1 VKAATPKR
9 FGGVRPRRG
18 AAGAGAAALL
28 AIALLLAALAGS
40 THGAAGKS
48 PAGKRAKGTDGPPN
62 IVVVMTDDQ
71 ELMTEDGVRVW
82 LRRKIMPRTFD
93 LFAQGGT
100 VFQNFVVT
108 TPVCCP
114 SRATYFTGQYG
125 HNNGVLANKPG
136 YGGLV
141 APDNMLPVWLQ
152 QAGYL
157 TAQVGRWLHGY
168 ENSVPDAAMPAPGWS
183 RWVVPLNYD
192 RYYGYDLS
200 VDGERVHYGTKTH
213 DYVTEVLNKR
223 AVNWVRANVESEQPL
238 FLNLSHVAPH
248 SAKALPNQC
257 TRSAI
262 PARKDYDLFQKELLP
277 IPPSFS
283 EDDISDKPSYLQER
297 ALIDPLEAGELR
309 RRYRC
314 RLASLRSVDR
324 GVNSIVKQFKKAREL
339 GNTVFIFTSDN
350 GYFSGEHRLRSGKG
364 LPYEEAIRVPMAIRV
379 PPQYLKGSAVA
390 PLPVINALTANID
403 IAPTL
408 LDLAN
413 AQPCNA
419 AGDCRTLDGKSML
432 RLVGGSTNWPT
443 DRALVIEQQNEIE
456 GLARRRDFGPCT
468 YSGLRTPTLLYVA
481 TTSILDPSTG
491 QCIAQSPPIVE
502 HYDLLTDPFQLQNLY
517 SAEAGPTEQQA
528 ALSARLIGARNCAGN
543 AGHQVPGR
551 TPCE

>member
-1 VKAATPKR
+1 MKAAKAKR
-9 FGGVRPRRG
+9 LGSGVRPRRG
-18 AAGAGAAALL
+18 AARVGAGLLGALVLL
-28 AIALLLAALAGS
+28 AVLAGG
-40 THGAAGKS
+40 TQGAAVKDPSGSRANGK
-48 PAGKRAKGTDGPPN
+48 PN

-71 ELMTEDGVRVW
+71 ELMTENGLRVW
-82 LRRKIMPRTFD
+82 LRRKIMPHTFD

-136 YGGLV
+136 YQSMV
-141 APDNMLPVWLQ
+141 APENILPVWLQ
-152 QAGYL
+152 QGGYL

-168 ENSVPDAAMPAPGWS
+168 ENSVADAAMPAPGWS

-200 VDGERVHYGTKTH
+200 VDGERFHYGTKTH

-223 AVNWVRANVESEQPL
+223 AVNWVRQNVDSEQPL
-238 FLNLSHVAPH
+238 FLNLAHVAPH

-257 TRSAI
+257 TRSAL
-262 PARKDYDLFQKELLP
+262 PARKDYDLFQRELLP
-277 IPPSFS
+277 VPPSFS
-283 EDDISDKPSYLQER
+283 EEDVSDKPFYLQER
-297 ALIDPLEAGELR
+297 SLIDPLEAGELR

-324 GVNSIVKQFKKAREL
+324 GVNQIIKQFKKANEL

-379 PPQYLKGSAVA
+379 PPAYLKGNAVA
-390 PLPVINALTANID
+390 PLPVVGALTANID
-403 IAPTL
+403 LAPTI
-408 LDLAN
+408 LDLAG
-413 AQPCNA
+413 ARPCDA
-419 AGDCRTLDGKSML
+419 AGNCRTLDGKSML
-432 RLVGGSTNWPT
+432 RLVGGSTMWPT
-443 DRALVIEQQNEIE
+443 DRAVVIEQQNEIE

-468 YSGLRTPTLLYVA
+468 YSAIRTPTLLYSA
-481 TTSILDPSTG
+481 TTSVLDASNG

-502 HYDLLTDPFQLQNLY
+502 HYDLVNDPYQLKNLY
-517 SAEAGPTEQQA
+517 SADAGATEQQA
-528 ALSARLIGARNCAGN
+528 ALAARLVSARNCAGN
-543 AGHQVPGR
+543 SGHQIPGR